1 MCQLQVKGDEK
12 AAAVGGAKQK
22 TLEGVVVCT
31 LSKKAK
37 SAWKSAD
44 VEAVN
49 RCALFHIAAL

>member
-1 MCQLQVKGDEK
+1 V
-12 AAAVGGAKQK
+12 AAVGGAKQK
-22 TLEGVVVCT
+22 ILEGVVVCT
-31 LSKKAK
+31 LSRKSK